1 MIINFKREHRF
12 LSMSYPAVITY
23 NGIVFYTAEA
33 AYQAQKM
40 TSPKEQEKMSALGP
54 GAARKRGQKIP
65 LRSDWE
71 KVKAKIMYEIQLAKF
86 SQSPHLKEKL
96 LSTAGKTL
104 VNTDYDHGLYWAEIR
119 GEGENNLGKILM
131 KVREELK

>member
-1 MIINFKREHRF
+1 MITNFRREYSF

-40 TSPKEQEKMSALGP
+40 TSRKEQEKMSALGLE
-54 GAARKRGQKIP
+54 AVRKRGQKISP
-65 LRSDWE
+65 RPDWE
-71 KVKAKIMYEIQLAKF
+71 KIKTQIMYEIQLAKF

-104 VNTDYDHGLYWAEIR
+104 LDTGYAHNPYWTEMR

>member
-1 MIINFKREHRF
+1 
-12 LSMSYPAVITY
+12 MSYPAVITY

-40 TSPKEQEKMSALGP
+40 TSRKEQEKMSALGLE
-54 GAARKRGQKIP
+54 AVRKRGQKISP
-65 LRSDWE
+65 RPDWE
-71 KVKAKIMYEIQLAKF
+71 KIKTQIMYEIQLAKF

-104 VNTDYDHGLYWAEIR
+104 LDTGYAHNPYWTEMR

>member
-1 MIINFKREHRF
+1 MIVNFKREHRF
-12 LSMSYPAVITY
+12 LNMSYPAVITY

-40 TSPKEQEKMSALGP
+40 TSPKEQEKMSALGLE
-54 GAARKRGQKIP
+54 AVRKRGQKISP
-65 LRSDWE
+65 RPDWE
-71 KVKAKIMYEIQLAKF
+71 KVKVQIMYEIQLAKF

-96 LSTAGKTL
+96 LSTVGKIL
-104 VNTDYDHGLYWAEIR
+104 VDTDYDHGLYWAEIR

-131 KVREELK
+131 RVREDLE